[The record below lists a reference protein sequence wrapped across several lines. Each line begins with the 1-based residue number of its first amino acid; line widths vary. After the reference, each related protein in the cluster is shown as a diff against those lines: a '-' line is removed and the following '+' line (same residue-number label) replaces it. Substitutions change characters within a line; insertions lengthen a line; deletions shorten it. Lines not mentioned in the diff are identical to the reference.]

1 MSDATLAGARFY
13 KAELSQARF
22 CGARMEATDF
32 SEANLIA
39 SDLSDGNL
47 AQASL
52 RGANL
57 MNASFRG
64 SMLQGADLSGATLYG
79 SDFRK
84 ADLRGAN
91 LRDGVVGDV
100 GQALAFRALDVNFRS
115 ANLAGAVFDANT
127 QLPFDAG
134 EAASRKMVGI
144 GVAKSSPKPSAKGN
158 PPKKTIKAVPIQIG
172 PN

>member
-1 MSDATLAGARFY
+1 
-13 KAELSQARF
+13 
-22 CGARMEATDF
+22 
-32 SEANLIA
+32 
-39 SDLSDGNL
+39 
-47 AQASL
+47 
-52 RGANL
+52 

-64 SMLQGADLSGATLYG
+64 SLLQGADLSGATLYG
-79 SDFRK
+79 SDFQK

-91 LRDGVVGDV
+91 LRDGVVGEV
-100 GQALAFRALDVNFRS
+100 GQTLAFRALDVNFRT

-144 GVAKSSPKPSAKGN
+144 GVAKSSAKPSTKDSN